1 MKNQSNS
8 TVPFI
13 LYLADNNLILAQR
26 NSEWCGHGPV
36 LEQDIA
42 ITNITLDLIGQARM
56 LYQLAADHINR
67 QNGNQD
73 ATEDTL
79 AYLRNEREFSNVLM
93 VELPKGHW
101 GFTVLRQY
109 LFSEFQYLLYRH
121 LSANAD
127 EPLSA
132 IAIKSLKEVTYHVQ
146 WSREWVLR
154 LGDGTSESHQK
165 MADAVQDIWMY
176 TGELFQAAPF
186 EDADVLQSIHTEWK
200 QRISET
206 LEEATLTVP
215 EKVFMQQGGKQGIHT
230 EHLGYML
237 AEMQYLQRMHPNATW

>member
-1 MKNQSNS
+1 MNTQSNLPVS
-8 TVPFI
+8 YI

-26 NSEWCGHGPV
+26 NSEWCGHGPI

-56 LYQLAADHINR
+56 LYQLAADILNQ
-67 QNGNQD
+67 QNGNQE

-79 AYLRNEREFSNVLM
+79 AYLRDERAFSNVLM
-93 VELPKGHW
+93 VELPKGNW

-109 LFSEFQYLLYRH
+109 LFSEFQYLLYKH
-121 LSANAD
+121 LSADAT
-127 EPLSA
+127 LSA

-165 MADAVQDIWMY
+165 MMDAVQDIWMY
-176 TGELFQAAPF
+176 TGELFDAAPF
-186 EDADVLQSIHTEWK
+186 EDAPVLQQIQTVWQ
-200 QRISET
+200 QRIAET
-206 LEEATLTVP
+206 FEEATLTIP
-215 EKVFMQQGGKQGIHT
+215 ENVFIQKGGKNGIHT

-237 AEMQYLQRMHPNATW
+237 AEMQYLQRMYPNATW

>member
-1 MKNQSNS
+1 MNKPSNLPVS
-8 TVPFI
+8 FI

-26 NSEWCGHGPV
+26 NSEWCGHGPI

-56 LYQLAADHINR
+56 LYQLAASILN
-67 QNGNQD
+67 QESGNEQ

-109 LFSEFQYLLYRH
+109 LFSEFQYLLYKQLTQH
-121 LSANAD
+121 NHESLA
-127 EPLSA
+127 A
-132 IAIKSLKEVTYHVQ
+132 IAVKSLKEVTYHVQ
-146 WSREWVLR
+146 WSRDWVLR
-154 LGDGTSESHQK
+154 LGDGTAESHQK
-165 MADAVQDIWMY
+165 MLDAIQDIWMY
-176 TGELFQAAPF
+176 TGELFEAAAF
-186 EDADVLQSIHTEWK
+186 EDAGVLKQIHPDWK
-200 QRISET
+200 QRIMET
-206 LEEATLTVP
+206 FEEATLTTP
-215 EKVFMQQGGKQGIHT
+215 ENVFMQTGGKQGVHT

-237 AEMQYLQRMHPNATW
+237 AEMQYLQRMYPNATW